1 VRQELEIISKIKS
14 VIPCLEVCSVFMI
27 FVIEFVNSFYFLI
40 NSFLRKHSNIFFGF
54 TNYEHGHLFIWSLF
68 VGAYDFK
75 RRLNTELIFW
85 HSGLP
90 CYICTD
96 FLCFTKC
103 RNPKLLGPHP
113 ICISQ
118 FDISYFILFV
128 RRVFVSPE
136 TRKCWAH
143 IPFTFL

>member
-14 VIPCLEVCSVFMI
+14 VIPCLEVCSAFMI

-54 TNYEHGHLFIWSLF
+54 TSYEHGHLFIWSLF

-75 RRLNTELIFW
+75 RRL
-85 HSGLP
+85 
-90 CYICTD
+90 D

-136 TRKCWAH
+136 TRKCWTH